1 LKSIKRNQEFKM
13 HGGKRQGAGR
23 KVGSLT
29 KKTQEIVAK
38 AASQGLMPLEYM
50 LNVLRDETQTHDER
64 FKAAINAAPYL
75 HPKLSSVEHKGD
87 PDNPLEQNSRVELV
101 VIDAGDSQGIRPSQ
115 AGAITQTRP
124 I

>member
-1 LKSIKRNQEFKM
+1 M
-13 HGGKRQGAGR
+13 HGGKRPGAGR
-23 KVGSLT
+23 KKGSLT
-29 KKTQEIVAK
+29 ARTQEIMAK

-50 LNVLRDETQTHDER
+50 LTVLRDEQQPHEER

-101 VIDAGDSQGIRPSQ
+101 VVDAGNDQGVRPSQ
-115 AGAITQTRP
+115 AGTFTQTRP

>member
-1 LKSIKRNQEFKM
+1 M
-13 HGGKRQGAGR
+13 AWG
-23 KVGSLT
+23 
-29 KKTQEIVAK
+29 KKTGGRQKGTPNKRTAAKQALVVQATQEGIT
-38 AASQGLMPLEYM
+38 PLEVM
-50 LNVLRDETQTHDER
+50 LGAMRDAW
-64 FKAAINAAPYL
+64 AAGDKEAAANFAKDAAPYL